1 MQIACCFRTAISQ
14 FENKK
19 RESTIML
26 SYIARVLLF
35 MFALPALGLITF
47 TGGIWTG
54 LGAAL
59 LVGIVGAVLSLALL
73 PAIAGVGIVGSL
85 LSGAIGGRLGLI
97 LFWCFL
103 GAVLEGLAIAGVA
116 WLLPGIALIGFW
128 QTVGAGAILGAVTG
142 LLSPSKQS

>member
-1 MQIACCFRTAISQ
+1 
-14 FENKK
+14 
-19 RESTIML
+19 ML

-54 LGAAL
+54 LIAAL
-59 LVGIVGAVLSLALL
+59 IVGVVGAVLTLALL
-73 PAIAGVGIVGSL
+73 PAIASAGILGSI
-85 LSGAIGGRLGLI
+85 LSGAVGGRLGLV

-103 GAVLEGLAIAGVA
+103 GALVEGLAIAGVA
-116 WLLPGIALIGFW
+116 YLLPGIALIGFW

-142 LLSPSKQS
+142 LLSPKRS